1 MAFKYRYPNSQLER
15 DSDFLEIKVV
25 EYEPPGFNSDS
36 GEIRLKSSSVS
47 LENNIE
53 KPLGYVFLPIPESIQ
68 DSNSVTWGEDS
79 INGIAAK
86 GIGMIKNVV
95 TGNDLVEGI
104 GGAATSMKDVGSSA
118 IGSAVMQDVASTYFA
133 SQAVNTLGG
142 NTSLSGLLARSSGVI
157 MNPNKE
163 LLFGGVNLRAF
174 SFDFDLTPRD
184 RAESSTIKNIIRLF
198 KVNMN
203 PKKSAK
209 GDKTGLFVQSPNVF
223 QLSYKT
229 GGGDHS
235 YLHRFKPM
243 ALANMAVN
251 YTGAGTYAT
260 YDDTTPVHMKLSLS
274 FQELNPVYA
283 EDYEDEQG
291 KIGVGY

>member
-25 EYEPPGFNSDS
+25 EYEPPGFNSDP
-36 GEIRLKSSSVS
+36 GEIRVKSSSAS
-47 LENNIE
+47 LESNIE
-53 KPLGYVFLPIPESIQ
+53 KPLGYVFLPIPENIQ

-86 GIGMIKNVV
+86 GIGMAENLMKSK
-95 TGNDLVEGI
+95 GLGEGI
-104 GGAATSMKDVGSSA
+104 VNAANEMGGVGNNVINS
-118 IGSAVMQDVASTYFA
+118 GQMQDVATTYFA

-174 SFDFDLTPRD
+174 SFDFDLTQRD

>member
-36 GEIRLKSSSVS
+36 GEVRLKSSSAS

-53 KPLGYVFLPIPESIQ
+53 KPLGYVFLPIPENIQ

-104 GGAATSMKDVGSSA
+104 GGAAKSIKDVGNNAMNS
-118 IGSAVMQDVASTYFA
+118 GQMQDVAATYFA

-174 SFDFDLTPRD
+174 SFDFDLAPRD

-203 PKKSAK
+203 PKK
-209 GDKTGLFVQSPNVF
+209 
-223 QLSYKT
+223 
-229 GGGDHS
+229 
-235 YLHRFKPM
+235 
-243 ALANMAVN
+243 
-251 YTGAGTYAT
+251 
-260 YDDTTPVHMKLSLS
+260 
-274 FQELNPVYA
+274 
-283 EDYEDEQG
+283 
-291 KIGVGY
+291 IC